1 MVLYSIGDN
10 MNENTI
16 TLVQEIYFDI
26 CDRLYGNSYKDLSY
40 DNEKEFL
47 QVQKDKLE
55 AIERALTIEENV

>member
-1 MVLYSIGDN
+1 MSR
-10 MNENTI
+10 NTL
-16 TLVQEIYFDI
+16 TLVQEVYFDI

-55 AIERALTIEENV
+55 AIERALTIKEDAWKTIV

>member
-1 MVLYSIGDN
+1 MTR
-10 MNENTI
+10 NTL
-16 TLVQEIYFDI
+16 TLLQEVYFDI

-55 AIERALTIEENV
+55 AIERALTIKENV

>member
-1 MVLYSIGDN
+1 
-10 MNENTI
+10 MNKNTL
-16 TLVQEIYFDI
+16 TLLQEVYFDI

>member
-1 MVLYSIGDN
+1 
-10 MNENTI
+10 MNKSTS
-16 TLVQEIYFDI
+16 TLLQEVYFDI

>member
-1 MVLYSIGDN
+1 MTR
-10 MNENTI
+10 NTL
-16 TLVQEIYFDI
+16 TLLQEVYFDI

>member
-1 MVLYSIGDN
+1 MTR
-10 MNENTI
+10 NTL
-16 TLVQEIYFDI
+16 TLLQEVYFDI

-55 AIERALTIEENV
+55 AIERALTIKEDAWKTIV

>member
-1 MVLYSIGDN
+1 MTR
-10 MNENTI
+10 NTL
-16 TLVQEIYFDI
+16 TLLQEVYFDI

-55 AIERALTIEENV
+55 AIERALTIKEIV

>member
-1 MVLYSIGDN
+1 
-10 MNENTI
+10 
-16 TLVQEIYFDI
+16 VQEVYFDI

-55 AIERALTIEENV
+55 AIERALTIKEDAWKTIV

>member
-1 MVLYSIGDN
+1 MSR
-10 MNENTI
+10 NTL
-16 TLVQEIYFDI
+16 TLVQEVYFDL

-55 AIERALTIEENV
+55 AIERALTIKEDAWKTIV